1 MSTEKL
7 VSGQITG
14 VIEIT
19 NRHGHVLHRHSWDG
33 TPVRIG
39 RAYDNDLVVA
49 DPYVCPHHL
58 QVTLEETGPLVTDL
72 GSLNGTYLGHNK
84 TRLES
89 LVLQDGMSLHFG
101 HSQLLYHPGDS
112 ALVPTLRDNARLGV
126 LSAMGKPWVMILMA
140 ALALLTLFASEL
152 LADPGKLG
160 PLGIVEEMAYPLIG
174 VLAWAGF
181 WALLNR
187 IAVHR
192 SHFLVHLAISFAGV
206 AGLFLVSQTV
216 SAVGFALDLGN
227 AVWWMKWLGRISV
240 LGLVVLAHL
249 RYVSQAPLRRQL
261 TLASIA
267 AVVLFG
273 APAVGSFIEKNNFSS
288 LPILD
293 PLLRPPAFQFRRG
306 VSAEEFMLRAA
317 DLRDLADEEAK
328 D

>member
-1 MSTEKL
+1 MQD
-7 VSGQITG
+7 SGQITG
-14 VIEIT
+14 SVEIM

-33 TPVRIG
+33 TPLRIG
-39 RAYDNDLVVA
+39 RAYDNDLVVS

-58 QVTLEETGPLVTDL
+58 QLTHSGNQPLATDL

-89 LVLQDGMSLHFG
+89 VVLQDGMTLHFG
-101 HSQLLYHPGDS
+101 HSQLRFHPGDS
-112 ALVPTLRDNARLGV
+112 VLAPTLRDNARLGI

-140 ALALLTLFASEL
+140 SLALLALFASEL
-152 LADPGKLG
+152 LADPGELG
-160 PLGIVEEMAYPLIG
+160 PLGIIEEMTYPLMG

-192 SHFLVHLAISFAGV
+192 SHFTVHLAISFTGV
-206 AGLFLVSQTV
+206 AGLFLVSQV
-216 SAVGFALDLGN
+216 ISGLGFALDLGD

-249 RYVSQAPLRRQL
+249 RYVSQAPLRRQI

-273 APAVGSFIEKNNFSS
+273 APAVGGFIEKNKFSS
-288 LPILD
+288 LPLLD
-293 PLLRPPAFQFRRG
+293 PLLRPPVFQLREG
-306 VSAEEFMLRAA
+306 DSVEDFMLRAA

>member
-1 MSTEKL
+1 MQEFG
-7 VSGQITG
+7 VITG
-14 VIEIT
+14 SIEIM

-33 TPVRIG
+33 TPLRIG
-39 RAYDNDLVVA
+39 RAYDNDLVVS
-49 DPYVCPHHL
+49 DPYVCPYHL
-58 QVTLEETGPLVTDL
+58 QLTAAGDQPLATDL

-89 LVLQDGMSLHFG
+89 VVLQDGMTLHFG
-101 HSQLLYHPGDS
+101 HSQLRYRPGDS
-112 ALVPTLRDNARLGV
+112 ELAPTLRDSARLGI
-126 LSAMGKPWVMILMA
+126 LSAMGKPWVMMIMA
-140 ALALLTLFASEL
+140 VLALLALFASEL

-192 SHFLVHLAISFAGV
+192 SHFMVHLAISFAGV
-206 AGLFLVSQTV
+206 AGLFLVSQVV
-216 SAVGFALDLGN
+216 SGIGFALDLGD

-249 RYVSQAPLRRQL
+249 RYVSQAPLRRQI
-261 TLASIA
+261 TLATIA

-273 APAVGSFIEKNNFSS
+273 APAVGSFIEKNKFSS
-288 LPILD
+288 LPLLD
-293 PLLRPPAFQFRRG
+293 PLLRPPAFQLREG
-306 VSAEEFMLRAA
+306 DSVENFMLRAA